1 MLNAYFQLWLVNRR
15 EEYRKNTNHHFS
27 THHCQLSPLSMP
39 ATGAIT
45 SDSWPW
51 AERGGHLSVQAPGSS
66 GHRSQSAASS
76 TCWPLHAVSSRHIH
90 PRERADVLF
99 RPSWRVATEDTEFL
113 AVPAASPVQPEDILS
128 QVMTSALVLSILLLL
143 QVSRL
148 YCSSF
153 GRDSAIITHVI

>member
-1 MLNAYFQLWLVNRR
+1 MMNAYFQLWLVNRR
-15 EEYRKNTNHHFS
+15 DEYRKNTNHHFS

-76 TCWPLHAVSSRHIH
+76 TCWRLHAVSSRRIH
-90 PRERADVLF
+90 PQGARW
-99 RPSWRVATEDTEFL
+99 RPL
-113 AVPAASPVQPEDILS
+113 SPVLASGDWRHGVPGSSCGEPCAAGGHSFASYDVRIGTEYT
-128 QVMTSALVLSILLLL
+128 TSPPGEQALLFI
-143 QVSRL
+143 
-148 YCSSF
+148 F
-153 GRDSAIITHVI
+153 WTW